1 MNRIKAVFS
10 ESKLFYAYIF
20 LFIAVFSWGINTV
33 LAKGMIL
40 NIEPMALSF
49 YRWLTALL
57 FILPFGYK
65 RLIEAKTTIIDN
77 FFKLL
82 VLAIF
87 SVAAYNSIL
96 YFSAKYTTATNMS
109 FVTATS
115 PAITFIFSWL
125 VLGEKAGFRKISG
138 MVISL
143 IGLMIIIFQGK
154 VESLLALVVNKGDFL
169 VLISVVSWAFYSVLL
184 KRLKIKMNPIAFLT
198 IIIILG
204 LPCIL
209 PFYLWELQLYGT
221 FEINTQ
227 NIATLLFIGIFP
239 SIVSFICWNK
249 GVEIAG
255 PNIASMFMY
264 LIPVIASFV
273 AWIFLNESLQSYH
286 VAGGITTFTG
296 LYLAVFDGNFKKKYK
311 LY

>member
-1 MNRIKAVFS
+1 MFGKN
-10 ESKLFYAYIF
+10 KLFYAYML

-40 NIEPMALSF
+40 NIKPMALSF

-65 RLIEAKTTIIDN
+65 SLIEAKSTIKDN
-77 FFKLL
+77 YIKLL
-82 VLAIF
+82 ILAVF

-115 PAITFIFSWL
+115 PAVTFIFSWL
-125 VLGEKAGFRKISG
+125 VLGEKAGFRKIAG
-138 MVISL
+138 MVVSL
-143 IGLMIIIFQGK
+143 MGLMIIIFQGK
-154 VESLLALVVNKGDFL
+154 AESLMALVVNKGDFL
-169 VLISVVSWAFYSVLL
+169 VLISVICWAFYSVLL

-198 IIIILG
+198 ILILFG

-209 PFYLWELQLYGT
+209 PFYLWELKLYGG
-221 FEINTQ
+221 FGVNAQ
-227 NIATLLFIGIFP
+227 NLATLLFIGIFP
-239 SIVSFICWNK
+239 SIISFICWNK

-264 LIPVIASFV
+264 LIPVVASFV
-273 AWIFLNESLQSYH
+273 AWIFLNESIQLYH
-286 VAGGITTFTG
+286 VVGGITTFTG
-296 LYLAVFDGNFKKKYK
+296 LYLAVYNGNSKNKVK
-311 LY
+311 

>member
-1 MNRIKAVFS
+1 MNKM
-10 ESKLFYAYIF
+10 ESMFDKNKLFYAYML

-40 NIEPMALSF
+40 NIKPMALSF

-65 RLIEAKTTIIDN
+65 SLIEAKSTIKDN
-77 FFKLL
+77 FIKLL
-82 VLAIF
+82 ILAVF

-125 VLGEKAGFRKISG
+125 VLGEKAGFRKIAG
-138 MVISL
+138 MVVSL
-143 IGLMIIIFQGK
+143 MGLMIIIFQGK
-154 VESLLALVVNKGDFL
+154 TESLMALVVNKGDFL
-169 VLISVVSWAFYSVLL
+169 VLISVICWAFYSVLL

-198 IIIILG
+198 ILILLG

-209 PFYLWELQLYGT
+209 PFYLWELQFYGG
-221 FEINTQ
+221 FEVNTQ

-239 SIVSFICWNK
+239 SIISFICWNK

-264 LIPVIASFV
+264 LIPVVASFV
-273 AWIFLNESLQSYH
+273 AWIFLNESIQIYH

-296 LYLAVFDGNFKKKYK
+296 LYLAVYNGNSKNKVK
-311 LY
+311 